1 MRLLHYL
8 TLNRDAPK
16 NPIVCLPRL
25 TRRLLQALAEIPDPM
40 PLYVVGVALG
50 RLPRLLLICN
60 RNGFPAV
67 LTIGQDLRNDRD
79 KDIIFVVLGAHSAG
93 HD

>member
-8 TLNRDAPK
+8 MLNCNAPK
-16 NPIVCLPRL
+16 NPIVCPPRL

-50 RLPRLLLICN
+50 RLP
-60 RNGFPAV
+60 
-67 LTIGQDLRNDRD
+67 
-79 KDIIFVVLGAHSAG
+79 
-93 HD
+93 